1 MNHQPQPGRR
11 SASTVALAAL
21 TAAVL
26 VVLAAIP
33 AGAMTVTFIRHAQSE
48 GNASGVI
55 DTRVPGPP
63 LTDLGREQASHVADR
78 LVEDGIDFEAFDN
91 LYVSTMIRT
100 QQTAAPLA
108 WALDKTPVIIGAYA
122 STKPAADAGIQEIS
136 AGVFEGT
143 SQDSGIGRLGYALI
157 PVGWALGLRFLRI
170 PGSEDGN
177 EFDARVDAAIEQM
190 RAGGDTN
197 GDNEI
202 NVAAF
207 SHGATIMFW
216 TMMNVDNPNLAL
228 MLQHPLENTDIV
240 LVEENGRG
248 GWTLKKWA
256 GIEVGEADYL
266 TKMLVNLRDL
276 IVAPQ
281 TALYNLRQPVLDLDV
296 GAIITTAEQ
305 GLRDVGTAAV
315 TFVQNSIADTIEEI
329 RRHFPAPP
337 AQEATTLAARTIE
350 DDESAAEP
358 TGEVVKQLRTQ
369 RSELATALAERRS
382 ELTAK
387 RAERRELVRAAA
399 TERREVARQSLTE
412 ARDTAPRALNLRK
425 AKAAN
430 GSAAAEAAASSTA
443 SDRDAA

>member
-1 MNHQPQPGRR
+1 
-11 SASTVALAAL
+11 V
-21 TAAVL
+21 VL

-33 AGAMTVTFIRHAQSE
+33 AGAMTVTFIRHAESE

-108 WALDKTPVIIGAYA
+108 WALDKTPIVIGTYDPD
-122 STKPAADAGIQEIS
+122 KPRSVAGIQEIS

-143 SQDSGIGRLGYALI
+143 SQEGGIGRLGYALI

-197 GDNEI
+197 GDDEI

-216 TMMNVDNPNLAL
+216 TLMNVDNPNLAL
-228 MLQHPLENTDIV
+228 MFQHPLENTDIV

-248 GWTLKKWA
+248 GWTLKSYA
-256 GIEVGEADYL
+256 GIEVGEANYL
-266 TKMLVNLRDL
+266 TKMFVNLRDL

-281 TALYNLRQPVLDLDV
+281 TALYNLRQPVLDLD
-296 GAIITTAEQ
+296 GRAIIDTAAQ
-305 GLRDVGTAAV
+305 GVRDVGTAAV
-315 TFVQNSIADTIEEI
+315 KFVENSITDTIEEI
-329 RRHFPAPP
+329 RRHFPTPP
-337 AQEATTLAARTIE
+337 AQTVTTLAARTTE
-350 DDESAAEP
+350 DDASATEP
-358 TGEVVKQLRTQ
+358 TRDVVKQLRTA
-369 RSELATALAERRS
+369 RSELATSLAEKRRAV
-382 ELTAK
+382 TANRTERRDLL
-387 RAERRELVRAAA
+387 RAKAEERRERVRESLA
-399 TERREVARQSLTE
+399 EVRDSAQRSLGV
-412 ARDTAPRALNLRK
+412 RK
-425 AKAAN
+425 GKSDN
-430 GSAAAEAAASSTA
+430 GSAASES
-443 SDRDAA
+443 DAA